1 MLICDNCGK
10 PAEQNHSKT
19 EISSMRDNKGFE
31 VKIDLCEECFD
42 SFNYCIERYRYCLHK
57 DEFKHQVRTLFEE

>member
-19 EISSMRDNKGFE
+19 EISSMRDNKGSE
-31 VKIDLCEECFD
+31 IKIDLCEECFD
-42 SFNYCIERYRYCLHK
+42 NFNEELLALVNVYQRYSNVLKHK
-57 DEFKHQVRTLFEE
+57 EQT

>member
-31 VKIDLCEECFD
+31 IKIDLCEECFD
-42 SFNYCIERYRYCLHK
+42 NFN
-57 DEFKHQVRTLFEE
+57 EELLVLVNAY

>member
-19 EISSMRDNKGFE
+19 EISSMRDNKDFE
-31 VKIDLCEECFD
+31 IKIDLCEECFD
-42 SFNYCIERYRYCLHK
+42 SFNEELLALVNAYQRHSNVLKHK
-57 DEFKHQVRTLFEE
+57 EQT

>member
-10 PAEQNHSKT
+10 PAEQNHNKT

-31 VKIDLCEECFD
+31 IKIDLCEECFD
-42 SFNYCIERYRYCLHK
+42 SFNEELLVLVNAYQRHSNVLKHK
-57 DEFKHQVRTLFEE
+57 EQT

>member
-19 EISSMRDNKGFE
+19 EISSMRDNKDFE

-42 SFNYCIERYRYCLHK
+42 SFNEELLVLVNAYQRHSNVLKHK
-57 DEFKHQVRTLFEE
+57 EQT

>member
-19 EISSMRDNKGFE
+19 EISSMHDNKGFE

-42 SFNYCIERYRYCLHK
+42 NFNEELLALVNAYQRYSNVLKHK
-57 DEFKHQVRTLFEE
+57 EQT

>member
-19 EISSMRDNKGFE
+19 EISSMRDNRGFE
-31 VKIDLCEECFD
+31 TKIDLCEECFY
-42 SFNYCIERYRYCLHK
+42 SFNDKLI
-57 DEFKHQVRTLFEE
+57 TLVNAYQHHSNVLKYKEQA

>member
-10 PAEQNHSKT
+10 PAEQNYSKT

-31 VKIDLCEECFD
+31 IKIDLCEECFD
-42 SFNYCIERYRYCLHK
+42 NFNEELLALVNVYQRYSNVLKHK
-57 DEFKHQVRTLFEE
+57 EQT